1 MTLGVHVEEN
11 AVRRSQ
17 GKFSENIGTE
27 EKKQTGTQIGMPN
40 VKSPLSEL
48 CIS

>member
-27 EKKQTGTQIGMPN
+27 EKKDRNSNRHAKRQIPF
-40 VKSPLSEL
+40 E
-48 CIS
+48 